1 MAQMTLP
8 AAGGCRCGATRFEV
22 TLPPLLTA
30 ACHCTGCQRMTGSA
44 FSLSVAIPAE
54 GFRVTVGRPVPGGA
68 TPHIGHFFCPACMSW
83 IFTRPKGF
91 DQFVNVRPTMLD
103 DVEWFV
109 PFIETFRSEAL
120 PWARTPARHSFD
132 AFPPM
137 EMYAALVQEYAEVE
151 GRA

>member
-1 MAQMTLP
+1 MRRHPVRGDAAAPPHRRLPLHRLP
-8 AAGGCRCGATRFEV
+8 ANDRQCY
-22 TLPPLLTA
+22 
-30 ACHCTGCQRMTGSA
+30 
-44 FSLSVAIPAE
+44 SLSVAIPTE
-54 GFRVTVGRPVPGGA
+54 GFRVTAGEPLPGGA

-83 IFTRPKGF
+83 MFTRPKGF

-103 DVEWFV
+103 DVAWFV

-137 EMYAALVQEYAEVE
+137 EMYVALVQEYAEAE